1 MTSAATLRQWVR
13 YAAEVLSPK
22 THCGTYPWLMDWPQ
36 LKPACLALVRA
47 AEAGESTAQ
56 LVKRI
61 QQHLPDMQAER
72 AAAIATSE
80 AHTSMQ
86 AGSFAQMQYGGCTTK
101 TWITAGDEDVRDSHR
116 SQNGVTVPIDQP
128 FPNGLMY
135 PGDPSGSPG
144 EIINCRCDMIPGDL

>member
-1 MTSAATLRQWVR
+1 MRAPRLTDYLRQQGLKRVR
-13 YAAEVLSPK
+13 GINETTRDKIASA
-22 THCGTYPWLMDWPQ
+22 
-36 LKPACLALVRA
+36 LADGI
-47 AEAGESTAQ
+47 EAGESTAQ

>member
-1 MTSAATLRQWVR
+1 M
-13 YAAEVLSPK
+13 
-22 THCGTYPWLMDWPQ
+22 
-36 LKPACLALVRA
+36 
-47 AEAGESTAQ
+47 
-56 LVKRI
+56 KRI

>member
-1 MTSAATLRQWVR
+1 MARRTWYRLDTIGKFYSSQAGRSSQTVFRYSAA
-13 YAAEVLSPK
+13 
-22 THCGTYPWLMDWPQ
+22 
-36 LKPACLALVRA
+36 LADGI
-47 AEAGESTAQ
+47 EAGESTAQ

-135 PGDPSGSPG
+135 PGDPSGSPV
-144 EIINCRCDMIPGDL
+144 EISNCRCDIIPGDLMEVIEG